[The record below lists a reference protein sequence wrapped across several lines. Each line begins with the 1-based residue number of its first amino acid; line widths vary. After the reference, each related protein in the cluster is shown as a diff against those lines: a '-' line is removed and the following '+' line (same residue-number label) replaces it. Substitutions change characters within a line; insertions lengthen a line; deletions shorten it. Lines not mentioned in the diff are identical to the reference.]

1 MAFNP
6 FENIVIN
13 LKAAG
18 PSAVIVVWII
28 CVTLL
33 GLFGQG
39 KLSDS
44 ALTILAVAGGMI
56 LIGLASKITQQ

>member
-6 FENIVIN
+6 LKNIAIN
-13 LKAAG
+13 LKASGSA
-18 PSAVIVVWII
+18 AVIAVWII

-39 KLSDS
+39 EFAKS
-44 ALTILAVAGGMI
+44 AMTILAVAGGMI
-56 LIGLASKITQQ
+56 LIGLASKVSN